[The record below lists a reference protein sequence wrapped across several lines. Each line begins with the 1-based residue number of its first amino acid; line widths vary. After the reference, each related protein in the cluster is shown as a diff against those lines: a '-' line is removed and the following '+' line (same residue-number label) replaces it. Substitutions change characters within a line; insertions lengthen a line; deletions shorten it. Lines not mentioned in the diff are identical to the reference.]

1 MKKNF
6 SLIATIL
13 AALIVSSC
21 AHKTAT
27 EQKVEK
33 EIAAVPASETKSIAQ
48 TVRDQIAGSKLTA
61 DQKERLMALEESS
74 HAKHEAIV
82 QEIEKTKVVLIETV
96 LKPKMSKRELAVLK
110 KKLTALDKQRMENGF
125 ATLTEVRKIIAPD
138 SNTQDN
144 EVYKAVIENRL
155 RGL

>member
-1 MKKNF
+1 
-6 SLIATIL
+6 
-13 AALIVSSC
+13 
-21 AHKTAT
+21 
-27 EQKVEK
+27 
-33 EIAAVPASETKSIAQ
+33 
-48 TVRDQIAGSKLTA
+48 
-61 DQKERLMALEESS
+61 MALEESS